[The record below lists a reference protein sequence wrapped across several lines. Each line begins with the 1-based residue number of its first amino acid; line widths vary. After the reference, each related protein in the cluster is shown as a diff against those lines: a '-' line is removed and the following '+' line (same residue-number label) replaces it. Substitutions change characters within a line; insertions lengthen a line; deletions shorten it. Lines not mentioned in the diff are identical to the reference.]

1 MARII
6 IANFHPTNPASAI
19 STREAQ
25 MIVGFL
31 RSGHG
36 TDITISHHGRCP
48 WDNPRARRTQARVL
62 VDQITEQMVS
72 AVRAGQ

>member
-1 MARII
+1 
-6 IANFHPTNPASAI
+6 
-19 STREAQ
+19 